1 MRRRRRQSTQIIS
14 KKSSTSPPASSY
26 YSSPKPKRSG
36 KQLLTFVIIVAA
48 LSAVSYY
55 FYNLNFKKTEDQTA
69 VAESETISSET
80 DDPKD
85 EPQIEEE
92 EPLSPLVH
100 TIQIEILNGCGV
112 NGVAKIFQSR
122 LRENGFDVV
131 NTENY
136 VVNGKVFWNVDQ
148 TFVID
153 QIGVAEQAKAIAKA
167 LGIPL
172 TLVESRE
179 NPAAIYDI
187 SVVVGKDYN
196 KYIQ

>member
-1 MRRRRRQSTQIIS
+1 LRRRRRQSTQIIH
-14 KKSSTSPPASSY
+14 KKTTSSPPASSY

-36 KQLLTFVIIVAA
+36 RKILSFIVIVIA
-48 LSAVSYY
+48 LSAISYY
-55 FYNLNFKKTEDQTA
+55 FYNLNFQNDT
-69 VAESETISSET
+69 VNLPETET
-80 DDPKD
+80 DSEIISTDPID
-85 EPQIEEE
+85 PVIEEE
-92 EPLSPLVH
+92 QSPAPLIH
-100 TIQIEILNGCGV
+100 TIQVEVLNGCGK

-136 VVNGKVFWNVDQ
+136 VVNGKVFWKVDQ

-153 QIGVAEQAKAIAKA
+153 QIGVAEQAKAVAKA

-172 TLVESRE
+172 TNIESRE

-187 SVVVGKDYN
+187 SVVIGKDYN

>member
-1 MRRRRRQSTQIIS
+1 LRRRRRQSTQIIQ
-14 KKSSTSPPASSY
+14 KKATSSTSASSY

-36 KQLLTFVIIVAA
+36 KKILSFFAIVII

-55 FYNLNFKKTEDQTA
+55 FYNLNFQ
-69 VAESETISSET
+69 
-80 DDPKD
+80 KD
-85 EPQIEEE
+85 ETQLPQSEPETTSTAPIEPEEE
-92 EPLSPLVH
+92 QSPPPLVH

-136 VVNGKVFWNVDQ
+136 VVNGKVFWKVDQ

-172 TLVESRE
+172 TNIESRE

-187 SVVVGKDYN
+187 SVVVGKDYK

>member
-1 MRRRRRQSTQIIS
+1 LRRRRRQSTQIIH
-14 KKSSTSPPASSY
+14 KKTASSPSASSY

-36 KQLLTFVIIVAA
+36 KKLLYFIAIVVILCGI
-48 LSAVSYY
+48 SYY
-55 FYNLNFKKTEDQTA
+55 FYNLNFKNSEGQKTDQKT
-69 VAESETISSET
+69 ETISTTPVET
-80 DDPKD
+80 EK
-85 EPQIEEE
+85 EE
-92 EPLSPLVH
+92 EPNPPPPAH
-100 TIQIEILNGCGV
+100 NIQVEVLNGCGV

-122 LRENGFDVV
+122 LREKGIDVV

-136 VVNGKVFWNVDQ
+136 VVNGKVYWNVDQ
-148 TFVID
+148 TFIID

-172 TLVESRE
+172 TLIESRQ

-187 SVVVGKDYN
+187 SLVVGKDYR

>member
-1 MRRRRRQSTQIIS
+1 LRRKRRQSTQIIQ
-14 KKSSTSPPASSY
+14 KKSTSTPPASSY

-36 KQLLTFVIIVAA
+36 KKILYFIAIVAV

-55 FYNLNFKKTEDQTA
+55 FYNLNFHAEAEQIP
-69 VAESETISSET
+69 ESETET
-80 DDPKD
+80 INTVPV
-85 EPQIEEE
+85 EPEEE
-92 EPLSPLVH
+92 EEIQPSPLAH
-100 TIQIEILNGCGV
+100 TIQIEVLNGCGV
-112 NGVAKIFQSR
+112 NGIAKIFQER

-136 VVNGKVFWNVDQ
+136 VIKGKVYWNVDQ

-172 TLVESRE
+172 SNIESRE

-187 SVVVGKDYN
+187 SVVVGKDYK

>member
-1 MRRRRRQSTQIIS
+1 M
-14 KKSSTSPPASSY
+14 AV
-26 YSSPKPKRSG
+26 
-36 KQLLTFVIIVAA
+36 VIV
-48 LSAVSYY
+48 LGSVSYY
-55 FYNLNFKKTEDQTA
+55 FYNLNFPKDDVQPP
-69 VAESETISSET
+69 ESESEVIST
-80 DDPKD
+80 TPV
-85 EPQIEEE
+85 EPEEE
-92 EPLSPLVH
+92 EQLPPPIAH
-100 TIQIEILNGCGV
+100 TIQVEVLNGCGI

-136 VVNGKVFWNVDQ
+136 VVKGKVFWKVDQ

-153 QIGVAEQAKAIAKA
+153 QIGVAEQAKSVAKA

-172 TLVESRE
+172 TLIESRE

-187 SVVVGKDYN
+187 SIVVGKDYK

>member
-1 MRRRRRQSTQIIS
+1 LRRRRRQSTQIIH
-14 KKSSTSPPASSY
+14 KKTTSSPSASSY
-26 YSSPKPKRSG
+26 YSSPKPKRRG
-36 KQLLTFVIIVAA
+36 KKILSFIAIVII
-48 LSAVSYY
+48 LSAISYY
-55 FYNLNFKKTEDQTA
+55 FYNLNFQKDNAPLPES
-69 VAESETISSET
+69 ESETISTTPIE
-80 DDPKD
+80 PPED
-85 EPQIEEE
+85 EGEEE
-92 EPLSPLVH
+92 QTPPPLAH
-100 TIQIEILNGCGV
+100 TIQVEILNGCGV

-136 VVNGKVFWNVDQ
+136 VVNGKVFWKVDQ

-172 TLVESRE
+172 TNIESRE

-187 SVVVGKDYN
+187 SVVVGKDYRN
-196 KYIQ
+196 YIQ

>member
-1 MRRRRRQSTQIIS
+1 MRRRRRQSTQIIH
-14 KKSSTSPPASSY
+14 KKTTSSPSASSY

-36 KQLLTFVIIVAA
+36 KKILSFIAIVIV
-48 LSAVSYY
+48 LSAFSYY
-55 FYNLNFKKTEDQTA
+55 FYSLNFQKDEVQIP
-69 VAESETISSET
+69 ESKPETIATAPVE
-80 DDPKD
+80 PEED
-85 EPQIEEE
+85 EEQVP
-92 EPLSPLVH
+92 SPLAH
-100 TIQIEILNGCGV
+100 TIQVEVLNGCGI
-112 NGVAKIFQSR
+112 NGVARIFQSR

-136 VVNGKVFWNVDQ
+136 VVNGKVFWKVDQ

-172 TLVESRE
+172 TNIESRE

-187 SVVVGKDYN
+187 SVVIGKDYK

>member
-1 MRRRRRQSTQIIS
+1 LRRRRRQSTQIIH
-14 KKSSTSPPASSY
+14 KKTTSSPSASSY

-36 KQLLTFVIIVAA
+36 RKILSFIVIVIA
-48 LSAVSYY
+48 LSAINYY
-55 FYNLNFKKTEDQTA
+55 FYNLKNFQNDA
-69 VAESETISSET
+69 MHLPETET
-80 DDPKD
+80 DSEIISTDPID
-85 EPQIEEE
+85 PVIEEE
-92 EPLSPLVH
+92 QSPAPLIH
-100 TIQIEILNGCGV
+100 AIQVEVLNGCGK

-122 LRENGFDVV
+122 LRESGFDVV

-136 VVNGKVFWNVDQ
+136 VVNGKVFWKVDQ

-172 TLVESRE
+172 TNIESRE

-187 SVVVGKDYN
+187 SVVIGKDYN
-196 KYIQ
+196 KFIQ